1 MLQGPIVRW
10 GLFALLVLVGGG
22 SVLATDAA
30 ASDHPT
36 IRAESAIVVD
46 AVTGQVLFD
55 KNASTQLPPAS
66 LTKLFTAFAA
76 LEVADLNQ
84 QMTVAPSDLVGE
96 ASMGLTAGEVL
107 PFEALLYGMLLPSGN
122 DAASTVARNLSG
134 SSTEGTATGDD
145 AFMAYLNGRI
155 ADLGLNGTRLENP
168 HGLDQEG
175 HVSTAYDIAKLT
187 IYAMATEPA
196 FAQAIAATSYSRF
209 GHQLQQ
215 TNELHATYPG
225 LIGGKTGVTR
235 EAGYSLMEVA
245 ERDGRRV
252 VVVLL
257 GSTAEAWYADAR
269 ALLDYGFTALAT
281 PGAPVYGQI
290 TFQPAPVEAVGAAG
304 SLTVSQASAEAAI
317 VSVPASISP
326 KPQPAWFWALSA
338 LVVLPCLGVITLQTR
353 KLVELMRRRSARRVA
368 PAASPVTTFNPAHSF
383 ATSTTWTIPPAY
395 RDRGLAHRSRSAAEQ
410 YAPIVA
416 PSFSE

>member
-10 GLFALLVLVGGG
+10 GLFALLALVGGG
-22 SVLATDAA
+22 SMLATDAA

-46 AVTGQVLFD
+46 AMTGQVLFD
-55 KNASTQLPPAS
+55 KNASMQLPPAS

-84 QMTVAPSDLVGE
+84 QMTVAPADLVGE

-122 DAASTVARNLSG
+122 DAASTIARNLSG
-134 SSTEGTATGDD
+134 SSSKGTATGDD
-145 AFMAYLNGRI
+145 AFMAYLNGRVS
-155 ADLGLNGTRLENP
+155 DLGLNGTRLENP
-168 HGLDQEG
+168 HGLDQGG

-187 IYAMATEPA
+187 IYAMATEPT
-196 FAQAIAATSYSRF
+196 FAQAIGASNYSRYS
-209 GHQLQQ
+209 HQLTQ
-215 TNELHATYPG
+215 TNELHTSYPG

-257 GSTAEAWYADAR
+257 GSTADAWYADAR
-269 ALLDYGFTALAT
+269 ALLDYGFTALAG

-290 TFQPAPVEAVGAAG
+290 VFQPAPVEVAGATG

-317 VSVPASISP
+317 VSLPSSMSRN
-326 KPQPAWFWALSA
+326 PQPAWFWALSA
-338 LVVLPCLGVITLQTR
+338 LVVLPCLAVIIVQTR
-353 KLVELMRRRSARRVA
+353 KLVELTSRRSARRVI
-368 PAASPVTTFNPAHSF
+368 PAASPATTFNPAHSL
-383 ATSTTWTIPPAY
+383 ATSTAWTIPPAS
-395 RDRGLAHRSRSAAEQ
+395 RDRGGAHRSRSAGEQ
-410 YAPIVA
+410 FRPIVA
-416 PSFSE
+416 PSFSD